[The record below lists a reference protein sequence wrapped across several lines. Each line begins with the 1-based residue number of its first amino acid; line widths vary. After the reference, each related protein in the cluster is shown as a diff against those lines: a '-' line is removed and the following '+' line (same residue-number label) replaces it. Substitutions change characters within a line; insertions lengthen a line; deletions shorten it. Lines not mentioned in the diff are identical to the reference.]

1 MKNTSRKIISFVIVF
16 LVIAILI
23 VVFYSCRSSGGGPG
37 PSSAYIGP
45 FYTLETGKSWESF
58 KYFGEL
64 RKETGAYSYTI
75 FHKAPIKISKWDDE
89 ENYEYAFVCASYND
103 NNVSLGDFRKL
114 MELPVS
120 NNVKLLKKDNIILGN
135 LDARWYEY
143 EITVTSSNSKVF
155 NLIVDL
161 PIDKGYIEIRAW
173 APMGDEDVKE
183 EFRKI
188 AETLRV
194 TDKDF
199 FAKNKHMEGGK

>member
-1 MKNTSRKIISFVIVF
+1 
-16 LVIAILI
+16 
-23 VVFYSCRSSGGGPG
+23 
-37 PSSAYIGP
+37 
-45 FYTLETGKSWESF
+45 
-58 KYFGEL
+58 
-64 RKETGAYSYTI
+64 
-75 FHKAPIKISKWDDE
+75 
-89 ENYEYAFVCASYND
+89 
-103 NNVSLGDFRKL
+103 
-114 MELPVS
+114 
-120 NNVKLLKKDNIILGN
+120 GN
-135 LDARWYEY
+135 LDVRWYEY